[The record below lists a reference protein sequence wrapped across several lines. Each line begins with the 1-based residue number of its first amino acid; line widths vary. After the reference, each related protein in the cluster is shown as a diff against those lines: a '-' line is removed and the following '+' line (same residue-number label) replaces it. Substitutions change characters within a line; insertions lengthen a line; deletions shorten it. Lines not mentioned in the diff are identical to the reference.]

1 MKKTGF
7 LLLIAFATAYSGCKK
22 CYDCQTNYNT
32 IAHIDSV
39 YAGQVYDSA
48 THVYDSVYVHTD
60 TVYSAHGTI
69 VKFQYCGADVQQYP
83 YIGIDSHH
91 YAPQVT
97 SCYY

>member
-60 TVYSAHGTI
+60 TVYSAHGPI
-69 VKFQYCGADVQQYP
+69 VKFQSCGADVQQYP
-83 YIGIDSHH
+83 YIGIDSHN